1 MKVKIAIII
10 ILLSGF
16 VVRLYKITNPIGD
29 WHSWRQADTSA
40 VTRNFVKYGIDLLHP
55 RFDDL
60 SDTSGL
66 GLFNPNGYRMV
77 EFPIFNLVHYSLFI
91 ISPFKHISFETMG
104 RLTSVFS
111 ALVSA
116 LLIFFI
122 VKRRQ
127 SVSAGLWSMGLYL
140 LLPFNIYFTRVI
152 LPDPMMVTLYLASIN
167 FFEMN
172 NLGLGIVFGAL
183 AIMVKPVAIFF
194 LLPIIFIYWRQWK
207 KLFFIF
213 FGMSLPFLLW
223 RMWSYSFPEG
233 VPASNWLLNGNGIR
247 FKGAFFRWMFG
258 ERIGHMILGSWGI
271 YPLLEGVLA
280 ASGFWLT
287 WLLGAL
293 LYIVVFATG
302 NIQHDY
308 YQIPIMPVIAIM
320 LAMGITKAQ
329 SLAKKAVMVIC
340 VLFMLAF
347 SWYLIRGNYQ
357 INHYAII
364 NAGKA
369 VDRVTP
375 KDAIVLAPYNGDSAL
390 LYQTN
395 RRGFPYMYFIVKD
408 FIDNYKATYYVSVNY
423 DDLTREVMKKY
434 LVVEQTPD
442 YVIVKLEELNRL

>member
-1 MKVKIAIII
+1 MKLKIVIIAI
-10 ILLSGF
+10 LLIG
-16 VVRLYKITNPIGD
+16 VAVRLYKITSPIGD

-40 VTRNFVKYGIDLLHP
+40 VTRNFVKYGLDLLHP
-55 RFDDL
+55 RFDDF
-60 SDTSGL
+60 SDTSGV

-77 EFPIFNLVHYSLFI
+77 EFPVFNLVHYTLYSTFGSL
-91 ISPFKHISFETMG
+91 SLETWG

-111 ALVSA
+111 ALVSSI
-116 LLIFFI
+116 LIFLI

-127 SVSAGLWSMGLYL
+127 SVSAGLWSMLLYL

-172 NLGLGIVFGAL
+172 NLLLGIIFGAL
-183 AIMVKPVAIFF
+183 AVMVKPMAVFF
-194 LLPIIFIYWRQWK
+194 LLPIIFIYWKQWK
-207 KLFFIF
+207 KLFLIF
-213 FGMSLPFLLW
+213 LGIGLPFFLW
-223 RMWSYSFPEG
+223 RIWSYRFPEG
-233 VPASNWLLNGNGIR
+233 MPASKWLLNGNGIR
-247 FKGAFFRWMFG
+247 FKGAFFQWMFG
-258 ERIGHMILGSWGI
+258 ERIGHMILGSWGVF
-271 YPLLEGVLA
+271 PLLEGILA
-280 ASGFWLT
+280 SSGFWLM
-287 WLLGAL
+287 WVFGAL

-320 LAMGITKAQ
+320 LAIGISKAQ
-329 SLAKKAVMVIC
+329 SLAKKFVMVVC

-347 SWYLIRGNYQ
+347 SWYQIRGNYQ
-357 INHYAII
+357 INHYSIV

-375 KDAIVLAPYNGDSAL
+375 KDAIILAPYNGDSAL

-395 RRGFPYMYFIVKD
+395 RRGFPFMYFIIKD

-423 DDLTREVMKKY
+423 DALTREVMNKY
-434 LVVEQTPD
+434 LVVEQNPD

>member
-1 MKVKIAIII
+1 MKLKIVIIAI
-10 ILLSGF
+10 LLIG
-16 VVRLYKITNPIGD
+16 VAVRLYKITSPIGD

-40 VTRNFVKYGIDLLHP
+40 VTRNFVKYGLDLLHP
-55 RFDDL
+55 RFDDF
-60 SDTSGL
+60 SDTSGV

-77 EFPIFNLVHYSLFI
+77 EFPVFNLVHYTLYSTFGSL
-91 ISPFKHISFETMG
+91 SLETWG

-111 ALVSA
+111 ALVSSI
-116 LLIFFI
+116 LIFLI

-127 SVSAGLWSMGLYL
+127 SVSAGLWSMLLYL

-172 NLGLGIVFGAL
+172 NLLLGIIFGAL
-183 AIMVKPVAIFF
+183 AVMVKPMAVFF
-194 LLPIIFIYWRQWK
+194 LLPIIFIYWKQWK
-207 KLFFIF
+207 KLFLIF
-213 FGMSLPFLLW
+213 LGIGLPFFLW
-223 RMWSYSFPEG
+223 RIWSYRFPEG
-233 VPASNWLLNGNGIR
+233 MPASKWLLNGNGIR
-247 FKGAFFRWMFG
+247 FKGAFFQWMFG
-258 ERIGHMILGSWGI
+258 ERIGHMILGSWGVF
-271 YPLLEGVLA
+271 PLLEGILA
-280 ASGFWLT
+280 SSGFWLM
-287 WLLGAL
+287 WVFGAL

-320 LAMGITKAQ
+320 LAIGISKSQ
-329 SLAKKAVMVIC
+329 SLAKKFVMVVC

-347 SWYLIRGNYQ
+347 SWYQIRGNYQ
-357 INHYAII
+357 INHYSIV

-375 KDAIVLAPYNGDSAL
+375 KDAIILAPYNGDSAL

-395 RRGFPYMYFIVKD
+395 RRGFPFMYFIIKD

-423 DDLTREVMKKY
+423 DALTREVMNKY
-434 LVVEQTPD
+434 LVVEQNPD

>member
-1 MKVKIAIII
+1 MKIKIAIVA
-10 ILLSGF
+10 ILLIGLI
-16 VVRLYKITNPIGD
+16 VRLYKITNPIGD

-40 VTRNFVKYGIDLLHP
+40 VTRNFVKYGIDLLKP
-55 RFDDL
+55 RFDDF
-60 SDTSGL
+60 SDTSGM
-66 GLFNPNGYRMV
+66 GLFNPNGFRMV
-77 EFPIFNLVHYSLFI
+77 EFPVFNLVHYTLFI
-91 ISPFKHISFETMG
+91 ISPFKHLSLETWG
-104 RLTSVFS
+104 RLTSVLS
-111 ALVSA
+111 ALVSG
-116 LLIFFI
+116 LLIFTI

-127 SVSAGLWSMGLYL
+127 SVSAGLWSMLLYL

-172 NLGLGIVFGAL
+172 NLLLGVIFGAL

-194 LLPIIFIYWRQWK
+194 LLPIIFIYWKQWK
-207 KLFFIF
+207 KLFLIF
-213 FGMSLPFLLW
+213 LGMGLPFLVW
-223 RMWSYSFPEG
+223 RLWSYRFPEG
-233 VPASNWLLNGNGIR
+233 MPASKWLLNGNGIR
-247 FKGAFFRWMFG
+247 FKGAFFQWMFG
-258 ERIGHMILGSWGI
+258 ERIGHIILGSWGI
-271 YPLLEGVLA
+271 FPFLEGILA
-280 ASGFWLT
+280 ASGFWLA
-287 WLLGAL
+287 WVFGAL

-320 LAMGITKAQ
+320 LAIGITKAQ
-329 SLAKKAVMVIC
+329 SLAKRIVMMVC

-347 SWYLIRGNYQ
+347 SWYQIRGNYQ
-357 INHYAII
+357 INHYAIV

-375 KDAIVLAPYNGDSAL
+375 RDAIILAPYNGDSAF

-395 RRGFPYMYFIVKD
+395 RRGFPFMYFIIKD

-434 LVVEQTPD
+434 LVVEQTSD